1 MWNTIRG
8 MDDKTKENLKKGST
22 HVLHGL
28 EDAAEVIGHT
38 AVGAVQGAA
47 DGVQHA
53 STNTKA
59 RETET
64 E

>member
-1 MWNTIRG
+1 
-8 MDDKTKENLKKGST
+8 MDEKTKANLKKGSK

-53 STNTKA
+53 SSTTKA
-59 RETET
+59 RQNDTE
-64 E
+64 EDQ